1 MPDLVAPEAI
11 VARAE
16 LAGAYVETGEQG
28 SLSDKIVSDKMPADP
43 VFVDSKTADGG
54 FIGEGEGVV
63 PGDVTAIF
71 ADLGDL
77 EDSEWEELQKS
88 VHHEIGLAHQD
99 DVVNDAVND
108 ADKHAFQIGAAAAV
122 PNDAGNAI
130 PDQDCAGG
138 PGAADP
144 VGGTADTDRL
154 CLGCAAGSF
163 LQTGVAR
170 QILGTEFATQK
181 TLAADARNLAL
192 LATARLAFEGGLLA
206 FATAEHPRRQEC
218 MITEKKYGALFA
230 QKLRDMWKNDKK
242 AAKNAAKKA
251 ANLKKNVNNADKPE
265 G

>member
-1 MPDLVAPEAI
+1 MPDPVAPEAI

-16 LAGAYVETGEQG
+16 LAGAYVETGEQR

-43 VFVDSKTADGG
+43 VFVDSKTAHGG
-54 FIGEGEGVV
+54 FIGEEKGVV
-63 PGDVTAIF
+63 PGDVTGIF

-77 EDSEWEELQKS
+77 EDSEWEELEKS

-99 DVVNDAVND
+99 DVV
-108 ADKHAFQIGAAAAV
+108 KHPFQIGAAV

-130 PDQDCAGG
+130 PDQDCAG
-138 PGAADP
+138 GAADP

-163 LQTGVAR
+163 LQTGAAR
-170 QILGTEFATQK
+170 RILGMEFATQK
-181 TLAADARNLAL
+181 ILAADAHNLAL
-192 LATARLAFEGGLLA
+192 LATARFAFEGGLLA

-218 MITEKKYGALFA
+218 MITAEKYGALFA

-251 ANLKKNVNNADKPE
+251 ANLKKNVNNA
-265 G
+265 